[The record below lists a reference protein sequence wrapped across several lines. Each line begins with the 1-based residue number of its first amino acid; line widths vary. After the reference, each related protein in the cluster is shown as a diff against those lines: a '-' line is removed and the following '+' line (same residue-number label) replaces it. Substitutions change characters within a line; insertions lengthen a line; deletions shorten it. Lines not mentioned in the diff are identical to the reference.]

1 MTILALEFSSS
12 QRSVAVAR
20 GGHVLAEAA
29 ETGERGTNAFGMI
42 EKVLAAAKIGRE
54 GIGCL
59 AVGLG
64 PGSYTGI
71 RVALSIAQGWQL
83 ACGVKLLGIGSAEC
97 LVVQAQAEKI
107 FGRVNAVIDAQ
118 RGEFYL
124 GTYEISADGL
134 KEIGMLK
141 IVTAAEVESRAI
153 TGEILIGP
161 EATRWFPAGKILFPQ
176 AATLATLAA
185 SRNNFCAGEKL
196 EPVYLRETNFVK
208 VPLGRIVASHQR
220 KLQRWG

>member
-1 MTILALEFSSS
+1 MTILALEFSSP
-12 QRSVAVAR
+12 QRSVALAR
-20 GGHVLAEAA
+20 DGRMLAEAT

-42 EKVLAAAKIGRE
+42 EKVLASASIRRADIE
-54 GIGCL
+54 CL

-83 ACGVKLLGIGSAEC
+83 ATGVKLLGIGSVEC
-97 LVVQAQAEKI
+97 LVAQAQTEKM
-107 FGRVNAVIDAQ
+107 FGRVNVVIDAQ

-124 GTYEISADGL
+124 AAYEISADGL
-134 KEIGMLK
+134 KEVAPLK
-141 IVTAAEVESRAI
+141 IVAAADVAARAT

-161 EATRWFPAGKILFPQ
+161 EVTQRFAMGKILFPQ
-176 AATLATLAA
+176 AAVLATLTARR
-185 SRNNFCAGEKL
+185 SDFMAGEKL

-208 VPLGRIVASHQR
+208 VPPQR
-220 KLQRWG
+220 MMVS